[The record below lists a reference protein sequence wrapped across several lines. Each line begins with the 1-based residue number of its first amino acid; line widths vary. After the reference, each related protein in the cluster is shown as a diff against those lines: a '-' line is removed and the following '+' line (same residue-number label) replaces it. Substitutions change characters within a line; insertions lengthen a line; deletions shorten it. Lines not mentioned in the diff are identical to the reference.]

1 MTSAATARTDR
12 PWGHFEDLREE
23 TDYKIKLIVVRPGH
37 RLSLQRHRR
46 RNEHWVVASGRADVE
61 VGERSLQLGPGESV
75 DVPRLAWHRLG
86 NSGSED
92 LVLLELQMGEYF
104 GEDDIE
110 RRADDYGRD
119 APAP

>member
-23 TDYKIKLIVVRPGH
+23 TDYKIKLIVVRPDH

-46 RNEHWVVASGRADVE
+46 RNEHRVVASGRADVE

-110 RRADDYGRD
+110 RRADDYGRA

>member
-37 RLSLQRHRR
+37 RLSL
-46 RNEHWVVASGRADVE
+46 
-61 VGERSLQLGPGESV
+61 
-75 DVPRLAWHRLG
+75 PRLAWHRLG